1 VGFVRRIYDRWL
13 AYALSAPAAPER
25 HYQPKGQPAGQPAGR
40 RPPPPTTGTAIH
52 RPDRILRTE
61 HRRLL
66 DEALLARD
74 RLWLKRIQFGWQ
86 AAIAMACEKEGIQA
100 DSLHVIPPDEWRKMA
115 LERTKAPKHI
125 KGSTE
130 RRTWLKNAAV
140 TECEIR
146 GWTVTNHD
154 AAESA
159 LLWEFGCEYV
169 QPKATLNRLPLF
181 QLATL

>member
-74 RLWLKRIQFGWQ
+74 RLWLKRIQTIEMQVMFPFHVPLT
-86 AAIAMACEKEGIQA
+86 
-100 DSLHVIPPDEWRKMA
+100 SLIRA
-115 LERTKAPKHI
+115 
-125 KGSTE
+125 TE
-130 RRTWLKNAAV
+130 RDIDERARKL
-140 TECEIR
+140 EPQSP
-146 GWTVTNHD
+146 GD
-154 AAESA
+154 
-159 LLWEFGCEYV
+159 
-169 QPKATLNRLPLF
+169 
-181 QLATL
+181 